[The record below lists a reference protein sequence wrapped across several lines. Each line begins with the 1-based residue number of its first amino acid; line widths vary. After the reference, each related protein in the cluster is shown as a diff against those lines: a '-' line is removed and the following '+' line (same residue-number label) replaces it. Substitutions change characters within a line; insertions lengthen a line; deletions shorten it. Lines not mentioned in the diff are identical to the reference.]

1 MVMVFAGG
9 QNSGGHYNP
18 AVTLG
23 VFLRGKLDAKD
34 VAPYMGRDLIKK
46 ENELI
51 RDFTYLEE

>member
-1 MVMVFAGG
+1 MVFAGG

-34 VAPYMGRDLIKK
+34 VVVRYEFFHGLKSGYKYPNRI
-46 ENELI
+46 
-51 RDFTYLEE
+51 